1 VKPESVKRSKDI
13 FKTEF
18 RRKTQGTDQE
28 YKEMEFLSSSE
39 QTLPEVFLE
48 DVDDSQDLGILH
60 LEAPYDSKHAVK
72 LVKHKKRQLK
82 MQGY

>member
-1 VKPESVKRSKDI
+1 
-13 FKTEF
+13 
-18 RRKTQGTDQE
+18 
-28 YKEMEFLSSSE
+28 MEFLSSSE